1 MGPSDSLLP
10 ARSGYLFPAQVE
22 ASFLSPGPQ
31 GLPSS
36 WSFFR
41 YAPSPST
48 PESPLGRLSI
58 ILPKRFWFH
67 PLWEPDHS
75 RFTFRG
81 RFRVRFRYG
90 SHLCLPRLRPIAHA
104 VVRSVGYMSLILF
117 YMANSFHLARTPR
130 FLLAHHK
137 RHPSRL
143 RRAPAFY
150 SVSLLSRLRSAL
162 EEVTAFCVRQRLAR
176 SSPRLSTAKAVIRAA
191 GSHLRFG

>member
-10 ARSGYLFPAQVE
+10 TRSGYLFPAQAE
-22 ASFLSPGPQ
+22 ASRLASGPQ

-36 WSFFR
+36 WSFFQ

-58 ILPKRFWFH
+58 ILPKRSWFH

-90 SHLCLPRLRPIAHA
+90 SHLCLPRLRAIAHA
-104 VVRSVGYMSLILF
+104 VTRSVGYMSLILF

-130 FLLAHHK
+130 LLLAHHK
-137 RHPSRL
+137 RCPL
-143 RRAPAFY
+143 RAAPIY
-150 SVSLLSRLRSAL
+150 SVLALSRRMLRTTA
-162 EEVTAFCVRQRLAR
+162 VTVFFAFDR
-176 SSPRLSTAKAVIRAA
+176 
-191 GSHLRFG
+191 